1 MTHNP
6 LTEGSKSVRK
16 VYAAL
21 AGLLL
26 AATVVQMYLAAVG
39 AFDKPQ
45 DDSSFALHSMNGMMV
60 IPVLSLVATAAAAAA
75 KAPGRQIG
83 LTVLPVGLIIVQALI
98 VALGGLFDDSTGNT
112 TPLSLAILGLHAIN
126 GMAVMG
132 VCAMV
137 FRNARRLV
145 SAKPAPSEA
154 AAEGRP
160 VRAS

>member
-1 MTHNP
+1 M
-6 LTEGSKSVRK
+6 RK
-16 VYAAL
+16 VYTVL

-26 AATVVQMYLAAVG
+26 AAAVLQMYLAAVG

-45 DDSSFALHSMNGMMV
+45 DDSSFSLHSMNGMMV

-83 LTVLPVGLIIVQALI
+83 LTVLPLGLVIVQSLI

-112 TPLSLAILGLHAIN
+112 TPVSLAILGLHAIN
-126 GMAVMG
+126 GMAIVG
-132 VCAMV
+132 VCGMV
-137 FRNARRLV
+137 FRKARQLM
-145 SAKPAPSEA
+145 SAGPASSEA

-160 VRAS
+160 ARAS

>member
-1 MTHNP
+1 MTRNP

-16 VYAAL
+16 VYAAS

-26 AATVVQMYLAAVG
+26 AAAVVQMYLAAVG

-83 LTVLPVGLIIVQALI
+83 LTVLPVGLVIVQALI

-137 FRNARRLV
+137 FRNARRLM

-154 AAEGRP
+154 AEGRP

>member
-1 MTHNP
+1 M
-6 LTEGSKSVRK
+6 RK

-45 DDSSFALHSMNGMMV
+45 DDSSFALHSINGMMI

-75 KAPGRQIG
+75 RAPGRQIG
-83 LTVLPVGLIIVQALI
+83 LTVLPLGLIIVQALI

-112 TPLSLAILGLHAIN
+112 TPLSLVILGLHAIN
-126 GMAVMG
+126 GMAIMG
-132 VCAMV
+132 VCGMV

-145 SAKPAPSEA
+145 SAGPAPSED

>member
-1 MTHNP
+1 MTRNP

-26 AATVVQMYLAAVG
+26 AAAVVQMYLAAVG

-83 LTVLPVGLIIVQALI
+83 LTVLPVGLVIVQALI

-112 TPLSLAILGLHAIN
+112 TPLSLAILGLHALN

-132 VCAMV
+132 VCGMV
-137 FRNARRLV
+137 FRNARRLA
-145 SAKPAPSEA
+145 SAKPTASEA

>member
-1 MTHNP
+1 MTRNP

-26 AATVVQMYLAAVG
+26 AAAVVQMYLAAVG

-83 LTVLPVGLIIVQALI
+83 LTVLPVGLVVVQALI

-132 VCAMV
+132 VCGMV
-137 FRNARRLV
+137 FRNARRLA

>member
-1 MTHNP
+1 MTRNP

-83 LTVLPVGLIIVQALI
+83 LTVLPVGLVVVQALI

>member
-1 MTHNP
+1 MTRNP

-26 AATVVQMYLAAVG
+26 AAAVVQMYLAAVG

-75 KAPGRQIG
+75 RVPGRQIG
-83 LTVLPVGLIIVQALI
+83 LTILPVGLVIVQALI
-98 VALGGLFDDSTGNT
+98 IALGGLFDDSTGNT
-112 TPLSLAILGLHAIN
+112 TPLSLAILGLHAVN
-126 GMAVMG
+126 GMAVVG
-132 VCAMV
+132 ACGMV
-137 FRNARRLV
+137 FRNARQLAW
-145 SAKPAPSEA
+145 AKPAPSGA